1 MKIMDSAEAALI
13 KHREIAFAELHPD
26 RQQAHTAAA
35 ALVDAP
41 GVLRAEPLSPVLLG
55 ISYDLLQVTLEQI
68 ETALTE
74 AGYHLSSRLLYKLKR
89 ALHYYTEETE
99 RTNNGC
105 TRGDSNCTQRIFI
118 SHYGR
123 HAHGCRDHRPEH
135 WRKYL

>member
-1 MKIMDSAEAALI
+1 MVAGDGQLDLPALLVGVKEPQIEHAVDHQHATRLLAGRALAARLGVPFLDSDAE
-13 KHREIAFAELHPD
+13 
-26 RQQAHTAAA
+26 
-35 ALVDAP
+35 
-41 GVLRAEPLSPVLLG
+41 
-55 ISYDLLQVTLEQI
+55 I

-99 RTNNGC
+99 RANNGC
-105 TRGDSNCTQRIFI
+105 PRGDSNCTQRIFI

-123 HAHGCRDHRPEH
+123 HAHGCRDHRPDH